1 MLPPGFPAEDMRKVR
16 AMSDRHPSPHSPGL
30 QVATHLLASLDELIE
45 RISEQLEEIERVAL
59 TR

>member
-1 MLPPGFPAEDMRKVR
+1 
-16 AMSDRHPSPHSPGL
+16 MSDRHPSPHSPGL